1 MQRLY
6 FEEMPKVRFMGEKGL
21 GIKGWLAGPA
31 DKSTQHKENN
41 KAQAQTLTVHLDK
54 HRIAVLP
61 FANISPSPADEYFA
75 DGLTEEFISA
85 VSKIRGLKTISRTS
99 VMRFKG
105 TAKPVEEIARELNVG
120 TVLEGSVRKAGNR
133 LRINMQ
139 LIDVEKDEPLCSETY
154 DRELEDVFAIQS
166 DIASCVAKALEVHLL
181 AREKQRIE
189 KKATTNLEAYTLYLK
204 GLHSRGA
211 KTEEGYRKAIQYFQE
226 ALQKDSGFALAY
238 EGLADCYER
247 MSDAGMIPP
256 KEGFPLAKEY
266 ALKALSLDDSLAEAH
281 ATLGGVLCEY
291 YFDQNAAEVEFKRSL
306 SLNPNFG
313 RVCQSYGGY
322 LAVNGRLNEAVA
334 EITRAQE
341 VNPLAI
347 EVSEC
352 AAVIYNCANQSDKS
366 LEYCERML
374 AGDEHYFPAY
384 DKIAEAYLQ
393 EDRFEE
399 AIKALQKGAAI
410 SNGASIIRGKLG
422 YAYARAGRREEAE
435 KILRELEED
444 SKTKYV
450 SPYAIA
456 VVYCGLGEKDRAIDW
471 LERACEERA
480 GGVITIK
487 IRPLWASL
495 RSEPRFMKLVSKM
508 GLNA

>member
-1 MQRLY
+1 
-6 FEEMPKVRFMGEKGL
+6 MGGKEL
-21 GIKGWLAGPA
+21 GIKGWLAG
-31 DKSTQHKENN
+31 S
-41 KAQAQTLTVHLDK
+41 AQKGARRMEPGVAQTQAVAVHLDR

-61 FANISPSPADEYFA
+61 FANISPSPGDEYFA
-75 DGLTEEFISA
+75 DGLTEELISV

-99 VMRFKG
+99 VMSYRG
-105 TAKPVEEIARELNVG
+105 TTKAVDEIARELNVG

-139 LIDVEKDEPLCSETY
+139 LIDVGKDEPLCSESY

-166 DIASCVAKALEVHLL
+166 DIAACVAKALEIHLL

-189 KKATTNLEAYTLYLK
+189 KKATTDIEAYTIYLRA
-204 GLHSRGA
+204 LHSRGA
-211 KTEEGYRKAIQYFQE
+211 KTEEGFRKAIQLFQE
-226 ALQKDSGFALAY
+226 ALQKDPAFALAY

-247 MSDAGMIPP
+247 MGEAGMLSP
-256 KEGFPLAKEY
+256 KESFPIAKEY

-281 ATLGGVLCEY
+281 ATLGAVLEEY
-291 YFDQNAAEVEFKRSL
+291 YFELPTADTEFKRAL

-313 RVCQSYGGY
+313 RVCQSYGAHLAY
-322 LAVNGRLNEAVA
+322 LGKLDEAIT
-334 EITRAQE
+334 EIDRAQGL
-341 VNPLAI
+341 NPLAI

-374 AGDEHYFPAY
+374 ELDENYFPAY
-384 DKIAEAYLQ
+384 DKIAETYL
-393 EDRFEE
+393 EKSRFEE
-399 AIKALQKGAAI
+399 AIEALQKGVAI
-410 SNGASIIRGKLG
+410 SKGAATIKGKLG

-435 KILRELEED
+435 RILRELEED

-456 VVYCGLGEKDRAIDW
+456 VVYCGLGEKEQAINL
-471 LERACEERA
+471 LERAFEERA
-480 GGVITIK
+480 GGVLSIK
-487 IRPLWASL
+487 VRPLWASL
-495 RSEPRFMKLVSKM
+495 RSEPRFMRLLGKM
-508 GLNA
+508 GLNT

>member
-1 MQRLY
+1 
-6 FEEMPKVRFMGEKGL
+6 MGEKGL
-21 GIKGWLAGPA
+21 GIKGWLAGPT
-31 DKSTQHKENN
+31 DKGVRQKERS
-41 KAQAQTLTVHLDK
+41 KAQTQALTVHLDR

-61 FANISPSPADEYFA
+61 FANISPSPADDYFA

-85 VSKIRGLKTISRTS
+85 VSKIRGLRTISRTS
-99 VMRFKG
+99 VMRYKG
-105 TAKPVEEIARELNVG
+105 TTKPVDEIARELNVG

-181 AREKQRIE
+181 ARDKQRIE
-189 KKATTNLEAYTLYLK
+189 KKATNSIEAYTFYLK
-204 GLHSRGA
+204 GLHGRGA
-211 KTEEGYRKAIQYFQE
+211 KTEEGFRKAIQCFQE
-226 ALQKDSGFALAY
+226 ALKMDPGFALAY

-247 MSDAGMIPP
+247 MGEAGMLPP
-256 KEGFPLAKEY
+256 KESFPLAKKY
-266 ALKALSLDDSLAEAH
+266 AVKALELDDSLAEAH
-281 ATLGGVLCEY
+281 ATLGAVLEEY
-291 YFDQNAAEVEFKRSL
+291 YFDLPPADNEFKRAL

-313 RVCQSYGGY
+313 RVCQSYGAHLAY
-322 LAVNGRLNEAVA
+322 LGKLDEAIV
-334 EITRAQE
+334 EIDRAQE
-341 VNPLAI
+341 LNPLAI

-374 AGDEHYFPAY
+374 EMDENYFPAY
-384 DKIAEAYLQ
+384 DKIAETYL
-393 EDRFEE
+393 EKSMFNE
-399 AIKALQKGAAI
+399 AIEALQKGIAI
-410 SNGASIIRGKLG
+410 SNGAATIKGKLG

-435 KILRELEED
+435 RILRELEED

-456 VVYCGLGEKDRAIDW
+456 VVYCGLSEKDQAIKW

-480 GGVITIK
+480 GGVLSIK
-487 IRPLWASL
+487 VRPLWASL
-495 RSEPRFMKLVSKM
+495 RSEPRFVKLVRKM
-508 GLNA
+508 GLDL